1 MKIPELFKSM
11 DCLHTM
17 VKIIPHCETSFEKL
31 SAGVP
36 PSFLRGSPR
45 EMVRL
50 EYMRLG
56 AVLRARCLW
65 RLLAMARPMEP
76 RPN

>member
-1 MKIPELFKSM
+1 MVTNSCRTESLETCHFFSNDVFLRPDDAVAHLPAERS
-11 DCLHTM
+11 HTM

-36 PSFLRGSPR
+36 PNFLRGSPR

-50 EYMRLG
+50 E
-56 AVLRARCLW
+56 
-65 RLLAMARPMEP
+65 
-76 RPN
+76 